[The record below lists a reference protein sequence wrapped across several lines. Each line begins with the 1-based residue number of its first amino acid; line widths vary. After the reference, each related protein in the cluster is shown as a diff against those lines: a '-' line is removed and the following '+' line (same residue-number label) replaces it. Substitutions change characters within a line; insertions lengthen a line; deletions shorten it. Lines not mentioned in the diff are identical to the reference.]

1 MANTKRHFISG
12 KMNKSV
18 DERLVPNGEYIDA
31 LNVRLGSTEASE
43 IGSVENSK
51 GNTQLTTLE
60 FGGTALSIN
69 ARCIGAFEDGTRE
82 TIYWFIHDRSFT
94 GINPAGATL
103 DLIVSLNIKE
113 DILTYHVISTS
124 VLSFNPTFLITGI
137 DMVEDFLF
145 FTDDYN
151 APRFIDIN
159 KNYAEPSGGVD
170 QFTAE
175 ELLVIKKPP
184 LTAPTFTLSDTGGD
198 ENYVKDRFLC
208 FAYRYRYEN
217 NQYSATSPFSK
228 PAFASGPFDYSDASQ
243 LNEGMQNINNEINV
257 TYNSGGPLVKGID
270 LIFKESESNIIK
282 VARKFD
288 KTDEGFADNTDYTFV
303 FNSNQIFTVLP
314 DSELLRL
321 FDNVPR
327 FAQAQTVMGNRLVY
341 GNYVEG
347 YNLRDKNNNALRLDF
362 DADLIS
368 ESVSIVPLSA
378 VASSHN
384 FTFDGTVAADSVLSI
399 NLQAIELTRGSEIS
413 ISFTLVHSSF
423 SNSASPTTVPTVP
436 SVSTPV
442 SFTYQLQQ
450 DFTSVNDLAT
460 NQDFIDKVGTALPG
474 GTILPVYDPTNPTS
488 CSGTTFTD
496 SYNCNITN
504 VLDAALATTWTK
516 YVSGRTSAITPPG
529 TQNNGEGI
537 LIGTSVGSNI
547 ITFTVLAMR
556 RVTDIANPNAAPPAT
571 YSAYEYFNIS
581 SPNAV
586 FKSSSSSLS
595 LHSNRNYE
603 VGIIY
608 MDDFGRASTALVSEF
623 NSVYTPCGIS
633 HLKNRIQVTIPTYQL
648 APSFATRYKFCIKP
662 DLEGY
667 QTIYADEFYLD
678 VAGEYAYIKLEG
690 ENAQK
695 VEEAARLIVKRDSEG
710 FVSNCRSVKVLEKK
724 AQGSGFI
731 TTSTGA
737 TPPAGVYMKVMPID
751 FSIDP
756 TLFSIFPTVT
766 PTLYTVEGGDFG
778 GPDSIPTNVYHGY
791 GGGTGNA
798 SGVPPLTGPF
808 GVDIDIP
815 VGSTVE
821 MFMQITRNGN
831 FNVGGGA
838 TAPVQTINA
847 TFLLLFDNITSSYT
861 SVIDWFTA
869 NNIDTIINA
878 NILNQGEA
886 VISQFNYVGV
896 VTSTANNYSLDSQ
909 PVGSFVWFLDTSGG
923 ATNGEIRFVFK
934 GAESFGVPLGNESGK
949 SYVSSY
955 IRIVRNTNFLTFETE
970 PSDALPDVWYES
982 SESYAIDQATGFH
995 TGNVRNQSAVNT
1007 GIVNTDFGNC
1017 YSFGNGVESYRVRDS
1032 LKGKEFGM
1040 GERVFSTSAE
1050 DYKEAD
1056 RFAALTYS
1064 GVFNTE
1070 TNVNKLNEFNLGIL
1084 NFKNLEESFGPIQII
1099 SGRETDILT
1108 LQEDKISYVLTGK
1121 NLLSDAAAGSAITS
1135 VPEVLGTQI
1144 ARVEQYGISS
1154 NPESFVQYGY
1164 DKFFTDAKRGALI
1177 QLRGSGQNEQL
1188 TVLSELGMRSWFR
1201 DLFLGSFDTQKLG
1214 AFDPYM
1220 NEFILSSNDEKLPT
1234 EPVVVSCGVQRRL
1247 TVTAASP
1254 VSFTVNVGDTVGTC
1268 EISYNIISFAN
1279 AGSITIAEDYTG
1291 TSTNVNTTGAGTF
1304 NFTKNSVADE
1314 DVVITLTPVGSGGP
1328 GSKQTVVL
1336 DITVGCPQA
1345 QQITLIEVCISRDAQ
1360 VGDTIHNQY
1369 QWAEG
1374 STFVSPLHSKRVRL
1388 ALGDGDAAT
1397 EEVSDYTVITAPQ
1410 GGGIIPNNG
1419 AVLSIISN
1427 KRSSDSFVFG
1437 GGNRLMFLRSS
1448 LLYNNTPTD
1457 IRLLLAA
1464 ATSLPLTGATPL
1476 VTGTATLPAVGT
1488 DQYMYIIY
1496 DYFT

>member
-1 MANTKRHFISG
+1 
-12 KMNKSV
+12 MNKGV

-31 LNVRLGSTEASE
+31 LNVRLGSTEQSE

-60 FGGTALSIN
+60 FDGNALSSN

-82 TIYWFIHDRSFT
+82 TIYWFIHDRSFSS
-94 GINPAGATL
+94 GAINKL
-103 DLIVSLNIKE
+103 DLIVSLNVKE
-113 DILTYHVISTS
+113 DILTYHVVSERDGSTS
-124 VLSFNPTFLITGI
+124 NTTLNFNPTYLITGI

-184 LTAPTFTLSDTGGD
+184 LTAPTLTLSDTGGD

-270 LIFKESESNIIK
+270 LIFKESESNVIK

-368 ESVSIVPLSA
+368 ESVSVVTLSA
-378 VASSHN
+378 VASSHE
-384 FTFDGTVAADSVLSI
+384 FTFDGSVTTNSLLSV
-399 NLQAIELTRGSEIS
+399 NLQGLELTRGSEIS
-413 ISFTLVHSSF
+413 ISFTLIHATF
-423 SNSASPTTVPTVP
+423 SNSASPTTVPTEQ

-442 SFTYQLQQ
+442 SFTYQLQK
-450 DFTSVNDLAT
+450 DFASVNDLAT
-460 NQDFIDKVGTALPG
+460 DQDFIDKVGTALPG

-488 CSGTTFTD
+488 CSGITFTD

-504 VLDAALATTWTK
+504 VLDSALATTWTK

-537 LIGTSVGSNI
+537 LIGSSVGNSS

-556 RVTDIANPNAAPPAT
+556 RVTDIANPNDPAT
-571 YSAYEYFNIS
+571 DSAYEYFDIS
-581 SPNAV
+581 SPNAL

-603 VGIIY
+603 IGIIY

-623 NSVYTPCGIS
+623 NSVYTPCGVS
-633 HLKNRIQVTIPTYQL
+633 ALKNRIKVTIPTYQL

-667 QTIYADEFYLD
+667 QTIYADRFYLD
-678 VAGEYAYIKLEG
+678 AESDFAYIKLEG

-695 VEEAARLIVKRDSEG
+695 VEEDARLIVKRDSDG

-724 AQGSGFI
+724 AHGSGFI
-731 TTSTGA
+731 TTSSGA
-737 TPPAGVYMKVMPID
+737 TPPAGVYMKVLPTD
-751 FSIDP
+751 FSVDA
-756 TLFSIFPTVT
+756 TLETTFPKTT
-766 PTLYTVEGGDFG
+766 PTFYQVEGGNFG
-778 GPDSIPTNVYHGY
+778 AIPINVYNGLS
-791 GGGTGNA
+791 GGTGNT

-808 GVDIDIP
+808 PSDADIP
-815 VGSTVE
+815 VGSTIS
-821 MFMQITRNGN
+821 FLMQITRNSDGPN
-831 FNVGGGA
+831 GS
-838 TAPVQTINA
+838 VQTIDALFSQNFTA
-847 TFLLLFDNITSSYT
+847 TESYPT
-861 SVIDWFTA
+861 IIDWFTD
-869 NNIDTIINA
+869 NSINLIVNA
-878 NILNQGEA
+878 NIINQGQA
-886 VISQFNYVGV
+886 SISSFNYVGV
-896 VTSTANNYSLDSQ
+896 VNSTANNYSLDSQ
-909 PVGSFVWFLDTSGG
+909 PVGSFVWFLDLGTF
-923 ATNGEIRFVFK
+923 EIRFVFK
-934 GAESFGVPLGNESGK
+934 GAESFGVPLGGSSGK
-949 SYVSSY
+949 SYVSVIWF
-955 IRIVRNTNFLTFETE
+955 IRRNANFLVFETE
-970 PSDALPDVWYES
+970 PSDALADVWYES

-995 TGNVRNQSAVNT
+995 TGNVQNQSAVNE
-1007 GIVNTDFGNC
+1007 GVVNTDFGNC

-1108 LQEDKISYVLTGK
+1108 LQEDKISYVQEGK
-1121 NLLSDAAAGSAITS
+1121 NLLSDAAGGSAVTS

-1188 TVLSELGMRSWFR
+1188 TVLSEFGMRSWFR
-1201 DLFLGSFDTQKLG
+1201 DLFLGGFDTQKLG

-1220 NEFILSSNDEKLPT
+1220 NEFVLSSNTKKLPT
-1234 EPVVVSCGVQRRL
+1234 EPVVVNCGVQRRL

-1291 TSTNVNTTGAGTF
+1291 TSTNINTTGAGTF

-1314 DVVITLTPVGSGGP
+1314 DVVITLTPASLGG
-1328 GSKQTVVL
+1328 KETVVL

-1345 QQITLIEVCISRDAQ
+1345 QQITLIEVCVSRDAQ

-1369 QWAEG
+1369 QWTEG

-1427 KRSSDSFVFG
+1427 KRLSDSFSFSAT
-1437 GGNRLMFLRSS
+1437 NRLMFLRSP
-1448 LLYNNTPTD
+1448 LLYNNTPAD
-1457 IRLLLAA
+1457 ITALLAA
-1464 ATSLPLTGATPL
+1464 ATPLPLTGFTPK
-1476 VTGTATLPAVGT
+1476 VTGTVTLPAVGT

-1496 DYFT
+1496 DYFTI